1 MHQHNNNNNN
11 AMQSGEGRRT
21 KPKSAEKERALQR
34 ENRLLRR
41 IYCWMATAG
50 RCGWKCVVVTS
61 SSAWQLCCHIK
72 RLLLAGWLAKHH
84 QQQQAPIPLLA
95 VCGSRSRLSF
105 IHNILRSITYRT
117 RLLRRNRI
125 SRTTKTTSSFVY
137 IYQHT
142 LMLLFLLF
150 PLS

>member
-1 MHQHNNNNNN
+1 MALLFVHQHNNNNNN

-21 KPKSAEKERALQR
+21 KPKSGEKERALQR

-41 IYCWMATAG
+41 MTMWMEMRCCNIVISMAT
-50 RCGWKCVVVTS
+50 
-61 SSAWQLCCHIK
+61 
-72 RLLLAGWLAKHH
+72 LLPYKEAPPGWLAKHHH

-105 IHNILRSITYRT
+105 IHNILRSITYCT

-125 SRTTKTTSSFVY
+125 SRTTKTTASFVY